1 MITKTIHRIH
11 HIFHYTDKVS
21 LGFTT
26 PRAKAQLI
34 HYITKVWFTFL
45 LKDLVSQII
54 SYNTTKHFIN
64 RNLERRKRPKTRILH
79 HKGNPRTL
87 DPLLRQEGLK
97 NLLKQG

>member
-1 MITKTIHRIH
+1 MHRQ
-11 HIFHYTDKVS
+11 VN

-34 HYITKVWFTFL
+34 HYITKAWFTLL

-54 SYNTTKHFIN
+54 SYNTTEHLLTE
-64 RNLERRKRPKTRILH
+64 NLERRKRPKTRILH
-79 HKGNPRTL
+79 HKENPRTP
-87 DPLLRQEGLK
+87 DPLLHQEGLK